1 MKGVGIH
8 MSLQRPAP
16 KFGSPEVSHI
26 GVDPLIRTKDPAL
39 LCIPAHFLFL
49 KRIQVLSQ
57 SLPQSWSEATLFL
70 SEPWSEG
77 DKAPLSQLFLRK
89 QLKTLS
95 TVLLNADCSTT

>member
-26 GVDPLIRTKDPAL
+26 GVNPLIRTVRPCPDFFL
-39 LCIPAHFLFL
+39 LSEWS
-49 KRIQVLSQ
+49 KEDTQVLSL
-57 SLPQSWSEATLFL
+57 SP

-89 QLKTLS
+89 QPQDFFHSPAQCRL
-95 TVLLNADCSTT
+95 